1 MGSDAWRR
9 QVTDQIFLPKSVVD
23 DVLDDRRTCA
33 ARTSLLVAGGL
44 PRTVTMLLGIVD
56 PKVITQMQAL
66 QIK

>member
-1 MGSDAWRR
+1 MGAATL
-9 QVTDQIFLPKSVVD
+9 TDQIHSPKSVGD
-23 DVLDDRRTCA
+23 DVLGDRRTCA

>member
-1 MGSDAWRR
+1 MGAA
-9 QVTDQIFLPKSVVD
+9 TLADQIHSPKQVVD
-23 DVLDDRRTCA
+23 DVLNDRRTCA

-56 PKVITQMQAL
+56 PKIITQIQAL